1 MTCDR
6 ARELMVATA
15 VDDLGAADRLDLESH
30 LGTCAACAGD
40 REGVTALIDRLKA
53 VGIDDPGP
61 AYWAAYNRRIRG
73 RIDATA
79 AVRWRGLR
87 RHLPAAAAALL
98 VVAVA
103 IVAIRRE
110 NGPRSGGPAA
120 PGSAPIAGTPSPGSS
135 AASPA
140 STALPAAAAVET
152 DFEGVLT
159 RAAATS
165 GTATVQRVL
174 DDMLSDD
181 PWILDDDLTRLSAE
195 ERETLVEELTGA

>member
-15 VDDLGAADRLDLESH
+15 VDELGAADRLDLESH

-53 VGIDDPGP
+53 VEIDDPGP

-110 NGPRSGGPAA
+110 NGARPGGPAA
-120 PGSAPIAGTPSPGSS
+120 PGSAPIAGTPP
-135 AASPA
+135 PA
-140 STALPAAAAVET
+140 STALPAAAAVEN